1 MSKYTNLLNEQM
13 KESLESYIIEHALA
27 PGDALPSE
35 RELAENLGV
44 NRLTIRAALKRLR
57 NEHRFIQSTERGILL
72 QLPKSLKGQAKWNL
86 LLLAGPMTDIPP
98 PVRF

>member
-35 RELAENLGV
+35 RELAENLGGEPADHTSCV
-44 NRLTIRAALKRLR
+44 KTSP
-57 NEHRFIQSTERGILL
+57 Q
-72 QLPKSLKGQAKWNL
+72 
-86 LLLAGPMTDIPP
+86 
-98 PVRF
+98 